1 MYDSRLGPDRAK
13 QLNNFRKIL
22 DAGIKVAFGSDCMP
36 MDPIYGIYSAVTHPN
51 PATRITVEEAIRL
64 YTTDAAYASFEE
76 QDKGSLSLGKLA
88 DFVLLS
94 SDPFVMKPEDLR
106 NLKVL
111 ETYVGGRQVF
121 SSL

>member
-1 MYDSRLGPDRAK
+1 
-13 QLNNFRKIL
+13 
-22 DAGIKVAFGSDCMP
+22 MP

-64 YTTDAAYASFEE
+64 YTADAAYASFEE
-76 QDKGSLSLGKLA
+76 QDKGTLALGKLA
-88 DFVLLS
+88 DFIRIS
-94 SDPFVMKPEDLR
+94 GDPFTLKPENLR